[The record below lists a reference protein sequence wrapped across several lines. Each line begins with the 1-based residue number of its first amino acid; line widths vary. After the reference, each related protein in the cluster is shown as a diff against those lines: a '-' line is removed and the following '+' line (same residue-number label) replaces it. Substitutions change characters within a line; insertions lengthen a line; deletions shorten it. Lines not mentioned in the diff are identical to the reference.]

1 MKIITN
7 NNNEVLVCFNGHLS
21 EILATYKKTVKTWIV
36 NGHSYSNEDF
46 LYNIRYM
53 LGGNVDWIVVKK
65 FALSIIGE

>member
-7 NNNEVLVCFNGHLS
+7 NNNEVLVSFIGHLS
-21 EILATYKKTVKTWIV
+21 EILATYKKTDKVWVV

-46 LYNIRYM
+46 LYNLRYM
-53 LGGNVDWIVVKK
+53 LGGNADWIAAKK